1 MKDNHMWKHIS
12 SNSQG
17 EDEETAKRRED
28 AMKAAFYAF
37 NDNSLET
44 SDPDTAVQLK
54 QRHY

>member
-12 SNSQG
+12 SNWQG
-17 EDEETAKRRED
+17 EDEETAKKRKD
-28 AMKAAFYAF
+28 AMEAAFYAF

>member
-1 MKDNHMWKHIS
+1 MWGHIS
-12 SNSQG
+12 SNGQG
-17 EDEETAKRRED
+17 EDEETSKRRED
-28 AMKAAFYAF
+28 AMKDAFYSF

>member
-1 MKDNHMWKHIS
+1 MWKHIS

-28 AMKAAFYAF
+28 AMEAAFYAF

>member
-1 MKDNHMWKHIS
+1 MWKHIS

-28 AMKAAFYAF
+28 AMEAAFYAF
-37 NDNSLET
+37 NDNSRET